1 MRVLITGTNSGIG
14 KGIADKFLKEGHT
27 VIGIDRRKA
36 SIQHESLYGYPR

>member
-27 VIGIDRRKA
+27 VIGIDLFGRQLVDENFK
-36 SIQHESLYGYPR
+36 LF